1 MKLIQQIILC
11 FDKNIGS
18 YFEALCTIIPL
29 AALITIFDK
38 LMGTDHLFLLIIFIS
53 IFIDAV
59 LGICKHAKQK
69 TLSAKGFIVGQV
81 VKLFIAY
88 INIFIFHSIAYSVK
102 DTGFINDYIINSGN
116 LSSLLYV
123 VSSIFSSIYVISNKK
138 IPPQFILNKID
149 SFFKTGKLDI
159 NNNN

>member
-1 MKLIQQIILC
+1 MKLINEIIIC

-18 YFEALCTIIPL
+18 YFEALCTIIPI
-29 AALITIFDK
+29 AALLSISDM
-38 LMGTDHLFLLIIFIS
+38 LLGADHLFLMIIFIS
-53 IFIDAV
+53 VFIDAV
-59 LGICKHAKQK
+59 LGIFKHAKQK
-69 TLSAKGFIVGQV
+69 TLSANEFIIGQV
-81 VKLFIAY
+81 IKLAIAY

-102 DTGFINDYIINSGN
+102 ETGFINTYIINSGN

-138 IPPQFILNKID
+138 FPPQYILDKID